1 MNRTLSLFFASF
13 LVILHGT
20 GAGCVHHMEI
30 VPPAIPRDPPR
41 AQNPPPTKPTVS
53 DTFLARWGSFRS
65 KLRCRQQRGSGAR
78 NHISHNALN
87 RGNDANYTYHEFAVV
102 DETYQPEFRAEN
114 SRNFVPKT
122 PDLVMHV
129 LLRAQ
134 RSTT

>member
-1 MNRTLSLFFASF
+1 MPRSP
-13 LVILHGT
+13 HGGRACSDT
-20 GAGCVHHMEI
+20 PC
-30 VPPAIPRDPPR
+30 PPR
-41 AQNPPPTKPTVS
+41 ARTPSTTKPAHQ
-53 DTFLARWGSFRS
+53 DTFLARWGNFRS

-78 NHISHNALN
+78 NHISNNALN
-87 RGNDANYTYHEFAVV
+87 RGNNANYAYHEFAVV